1 MTQQDGY
8 GEDRPSTESIA
19 AMGSGSSTPETQP
32 MQTLDDRPAIQED
45 DRPVVRDD
53 DRPVVQEDD
62 RPDVHDDTRDVQD
75 DTPAVGSP
83 DASDVR
89 LVPEEHAHRMRE
101 QWGEV
106 QAMFVDDPRGA
117 VTHAD
122 AMVAELMQTLAAGF
136 ADHKR
141 GLEEKWQR
149 GEQAGTEDLRVA
161 LQHYRAFMDRLLHT

>member
-8 GEDRPSTESIA
+8 DQDRPSTESIA
-19 AMGSGSSTPETQP
+19 AMGSASATPETQST
-32 MQTLDDRPAIQED
+32 QTLDDRPVVQQDTLVVQDNTAVHD
-45 DRPVVRDD
+45 DALAQDD
-53 DRPVVQEDD
+53 APVVQDD
-62 RPDVHDDTRDVQD
+62 A
-75 DTPAVGSP
+75 PALGTP

-89 LVPEEHAHRMRE
+89 LVPEEHAQRMRE
-101 QWGEV
+101 QWLEV

-161 LQHYRAFMDRLLHT
+161 LQHYRAFMDRLPHT

>member
-8 GEDRPSTESIA
+8 DQDRPSTESIA
-19 AMGSGSSTPETQP
+19 AMGSASATPETQST
-32 MQTLDDRPAIQED
+32 QTL
-45 DRPVVRDD
+45 D
-53 DRPVVQEDD
+53 DRPVVQEDTPVVQD
-62 RPDVHDDTRDVQD
+62 NTAVHDDALVQD
-75 DTPAVGSP
+75 DAPVVQDDAPALGTP

-101 QWGEV
+101 QWLEV

>member
-1 MTQQDGY
+1 MTQQDDY
-8 GEDRPSTESIA
+8 AEDRPSTESIA
-19 AMGSGSSTPETQP
+19 AMGSASERPETQP
-32 MQTLDDRPAIQED
+32 MQTLDDRPVVQDD
-45 DRPVVRDD
+45 DRPAVQDDDRPAVQDD
-53 DRPVVQEDD
+53 DRPVVQ
-62 RPDVHDDTRDVQD
+62 D
-75 DTPAVGSP
+75 DTPALGTP
-83 DASDVR
+83 DASDVH
-89 LVPEEHAHRMRE
+89 LVPDEHAHRMRE
-101 QWGEV
+101 QWAEV
-106 QAMFVDDPRGA
+106 QAMFVDDPKGA